1 MANGTDTTPWATA
14 AGAGLGGTA
23 GAIGAPGLALGAL
36 GFGLGAIPAG
46 LAGYGVSQA
55 LKGRQQRL
63 QEKEDRLRGKGKWA
77 QAEGVAA
84 KQQFG
89 TDDPQKIATA
99 LTLEELRRMQTAPE
113 TFGPSGEEI
122 ADAGRQ
128 AAASAGETAATAMQK
143 ALRESGTR
151 TGTESALRGAQTDL
165 GQVAQGASAAVQ
177 GTAGKEVEDHMARIY
192 GQLRGTPP
200 PQPSAL
206 QTAMLDVGTGLVG
219 DAGKLGLDFMRE
231 EQLGMESLY
240 NKPGTTINVGGT
252 GTVVG

>member
-1 MANGTDTTPWATA
+1 MGWGPAATG
-14 AGAGLGGTA
+14 AGAGLLLGGVP
-23 GAIGAPGLALGAL
+23 GAIMGGGIGA
-36 GFGLGAIPAG
+36 AIN
-46 LAGYGVSQA
+46 A
-55 LKGRQQRL
+55 LKPREERL
-63 QEKEDRLRGKGKWA
+63 QAREDKLRDKGKWA

-177 GTAGKEVEDHMARIY
+177 STAGKEVEDHMARIY

-206 QTAMLDVGTGLVG
+206 QTALLDVGTGLVT

-252 GTVVG
+252 GTVV